1 MRLAIQL
8 AWSLLFSFFVVR
20 AGEDTERKL
29 INVLI
34 IAGSAVLGI
43 GLTVLI
49 EYLSDSQ
56 QELALSIG
64 IISANIGCAIAAAWN
79 YWRAGGIY
87 KGKRS
92 KDIKR
97 DNTVI

>member
-1 MRLAIQL
+1 MRLGIQL

-20 AGEDTERKL
+20 AGEDTEWKL

-34 IAGSAVLGI
+34 IAGSAVLGM
-43 GLTVLI
+43 GLTVTI

-56 QELALSIG
+56 QEVALSIG
-64 IISANIGCAIAAAWN
+64 IISANVGCVIAAAWN

-92 KDIKR
+92 KDIKS
-97 DNTVI
+97 DKTVI